1 MNLEEL
7 KKKMD
12 EEHYIYDDTLS
23 TVLYVALQLGRPL
36 LIEGAAG
43 VGKTE
48 VAKVMAAALDRELV
62 RLQCYEGLDESKALY
77 EWNYQKQ
84 LLSIQVNMN
93 AQDREALTRSLF
105 SDEYLLERPLLK
117 SIRSEKPV
125 VLLIDEIDKADE
137 EFEAFLLEL
146 LSEMQVTI
154 PEVGTIRA
162 NSVPFVVLTSNRAR
176 PLSEAL
182 RRRCAYLYIEYPDM
196 EKELA
201 ILRAKLPHVDDRLC
215 AQVAL
220 AVQKLRSNE
229 VILKKPSI
237 AETLDWAAALDA
249 LGIRELTPDAL
260 RKTAG
265 FVLKNNEDMAAL
277 ARQTADKLDAMGIKF
292 KVVNVVDLVKLQSAK
307 ENNEALSDE
316 EFAELFTEDK
326 PVLFA
331 YHSYARDVRG
341 LIYDR
346 PNHDNFNVHGYE
358 EQGSTTTPYDMVRV
372 NNIDRYELQAE
383 ALRMIDADKYAD
395 KINELEAFRQEA
407 FQFAVD
413 NGYDHPDYTDWV
425 YSGVNTNKQGAV
437 SATAATAGDNE

>member
-1 MNLEEL
+1 MTFEQL
-7 KKKMD
+7 KQKMD
-12 EEHYIYDDTLS
+12 EAHYIYDETLA

-48 VAKVMAAALDRELV
+48 IAKVRASALDRDLV

-93 AQDREALTRSLF
+93 ETDKDALTRSLF
-105 SDEYLLERPLLK
+105 SDEYLLERPLLQ

-146 LSEMQVTI
+146 LSDMQVSI

-162 NSVPFVVLTSNRAR
+162 KTIPFVVLTSNRAR

-201 ILRAKLPHVDDRLC
+201 ILRAKLPHVDDRLA

-220 AVQKLRSNE
+220 AVQKLRANE

-260 RKTAG
+260 RQTAG
-265 FVLKNNEDMAAL
+265 FVLKNNEDINAM
-277 ARQTADKLDAMGIKF
+277 DLDG
-292 KVVNVVDLVKLQSAK
+292 
-307 ENNEALSDE
+307 E
-316 EFAELFTEDK
+316 ESHDCQCGGSCG
-326 PVLFA
+326 
-331 YHSYARDVRG
+331 HHHHGG
-341 LIYDR
+341 L
-346 PNHDNFNVHGYE
+346 HHG
-358 EQGSTTTPYDMVRV
+358 
-372 NNIDRYELQAE
+372 
-383 ALRMIDADKYAD
+383 
-395 KINELEAFRQEA
+395 
-407 FQFAVD
+407 
-413 NGYDHPDYTDWV
+413 
-425 YSGVNTNKQGAV
+425 
-437 SATAATAGDNE
+437 

>member
-1 MNLEEL
+1 MDIQEL
-7 KKKMD
+7 KQKMD
-12 EEHYIYDDTLS
+12 EARYVYDDTLA

-48 VAKVMAAALDRELV
+48 IAKVMAAALDRDLV

-84 LLSIQVNMN
+84 LLSIQINMCSK
-93 AQDREALTRSLF
+93 DSDELTKSLF
-105 SDEYLLERPLLK
+105 SDEYLLERPLLQ
-117 SIRSEKPV
+117 SIRSQKPV

-146 LSEMQVTI
+146 LSDMQVSI

-162 NSVPFVVLTSNRAR
+162 SSVPFVVLTSNRAR

-182 RRRCAYLYIEYPDM
+182 RRRCAYLYIQYPEM

-229 VILKKPSI
+229 ALLKKPSI

-260 RKTAG
+260 RQTAG
-265 FVLKNNEDMAAL
+265 FILKNSED
-277 ARQTADKLDAMGIKF
+277 LD
-292 KVVNVVDLVKLQSAK
+292 LL
-307 ENNEALSDE
+307 E
-316 EFAELFTEDK
+316 ESQAQECGCGS
-326 PVLFA
+326 
-331 YHSYARDVRG
+331 HCG
-341 LIYDR
+341 GHH
-346 PNHDNFNVHGYE
+346 HD
-358 EQGSTTTPYDMVRV
+358 
-372 NNIDRYELQAE
+372 
-383 ALRMIDADKYAD
+383 
-395 KINELEAFRQEA
+395 
-407 FQFAVD
+407 
-413 NGYDHPDYTDWV
+413 
-425 YSGVNTNKQGAV
+425 
-437 SATAATAGDNE
+437 

>member
-1 MNLEEL
+1 MDLATL
-7 KKKMD
+7 KQKMD
-12 EEHYIYDDTLS
+12 EAHYVYDDTLA
-23 TVLYVALQLGRPL
+23 TVLAVSLALGRPL

-48 VAKVMAAALDRELV
+48 IAKVMASALDRDLV

-84 LLSIQVNMN
+84 LLSIQVNMGST
-93 AQDREALTRSLF
+93 DSDTLTKSLF
-105 SDEYLLERPLLK
+105 GDDYLLERPLLQ

-154 PEVGTIRA
+154 PEIGTVKA
-162 NSVPFVVLTSNRAR
+162 KSVPFVVLTSNRAR

-182 RRRCAYLYIEYPDM
+182 RRRCAYLYIQYPDM

-201 ILRAKLPHVDDRLC
+201 ILRKKLPHIDDRLC

-229 VILKKPSI
+229 AILKKPSI

-260 RKTAG
+260 RQTAG
-265 FVLKNNEDMAAL
+265 FILKNSEDIAILEETENAAPCHC
-277 ARQTADKLDAMGIKF
+277 GG
-292 KVVNVVDLVKLQSAK
+292 
-307 ENNEALSDE
+307 
-316 EFAELFTEDK
+316 
-326 PVLFA
+326 
-331 YHSYARDVRG
+331 HCG
-341 LIYDR
+341 GHH
-346 PNHDNFNVHGYE
+346 HD
-358 EQGSTTTPYDMVRV
+358 
-372 NNIDRYELQAE
+372 
-383 ALRMIDADKYAD
+383 
-395 KINELEAFRQEA
+395 
-407 FQFAVD
+407 
-413 NGYDHPDYTDWV
+413 
-425 YSGVNTNKQGAV
+425 
-437 SATAATAGDNE
+437 

>member
-1 MNLEEL
+1 MDIHEL
-7 KKKMD
+7 KQKMD
-12 EEHYIYDDTLS
+12 EAHYIYDETLA

-48 VAKVMAAALDRELV
+48 IAKVMASALDRDLV

-84 LLSIQVNMN
+84 LLSIQINMGSKDS
-93 AQDREALTRSLF
+93 AELTKSLD
-105 SDEYLLERPLLK
+105 SDENLLERPLRQ

-146 LSEMQVTI
+146 LSDMQVSI
-154 PEVGTIRA
+154 PEVGTIQA
-162 NSVPFVVLTSNRAR
+162 KSVPFVVLTSNRAR

-182 RRRCAYLYIEYPDM
+182 RRRCAYLYIQYPDM

-201 ILRAKLPHVDDRLC
+201 ILRAKLPHVDARLC

-229 VILKKPSI
+229 ALLKKPSI

-260 RKTAG
+260 RQPAG
-265 FVLKNNEDMAAL
+265 FILKNSED
-277 ARQTADKLDAMGIKF
+277 F
-292 KVVNVVDLVKLQSAK
+292 SVF
-307 ENNEALSDE
+307 E
-316 EFAELFTEDK
+316 ESQDHECTCGD
-326 PVLFA
+326 
-331 YHSYARDVRG
+331 HCG
-341 LIYDR
+341 G
-346 PNHDNFNVHGYE
+346 HHHG
-358 EQGSTTTPYDMVRV
+358 
-372 NNIDRYELQAE
+372 
-383 ALRMIDADKYAD
+383 
-395 KINELEAFRQEA
+395 
-407 FQFAVD
+407 
-413 NGYDHPDYTDWV
+413 
-425 YSGVNTNKQGAV
+425 
-437 SATAATAGDNE
+437 

>member
-1 MNLEEL
+1 MTYEEL
-7 KKKMD
+7 KAKMD
-12 EEHYIYDDTLS
+12 DCHYIYDETLA
-23 TVLYVALQLGRPL
+23 TILYVSLQLGRPL

-48 VAKVMAAALDRELV
+48 VAKVMASALGRDLV

-93 AQDREALTRSLF
+93 NQDKDSLTKSLF
-105 SDEYLLERPLLK
+105 SDDYLLERPLLK

-146 LSEMQVTI
+146 LSEMQVTV
-154 PEVGTIRA
+154 PEIGTIRA
-162 NSVPFVVLTSNRAR
+162 KSIPFVVLTSNRSR

-196 EKELA
+196 EKEMA

-229 VILKKPSI
+229 SILKKPSI

-260 RKTAG
+260 RQTAG
-265 FVLKNNEDMAAL
+265 FVLKNNED
-277 ARQTADKLDAMGIKF
+277 LDAM
-292 KVVNVVDLVKLQSAK
+292 DL
-307 ENNEALSDE
+307 DTE
-316 EFAELFTEDK
+316 EPHTCTCGGSCGG
-326 PVLFA
+326 
-331 YHSYARDVRG
+331 H
-341 LIYDR
+341 
-346 PNHDNFNVHGYE
+346 HHG
-358 EQGSTTTPYDMVRV
+358 
-372 NNIDRYELQAE
+372 
-383 ALRMIDADKYAD
+383 
-395 KINELEAFRQEA
+395 
-407 FQFAVD
+407 
-413 NGYDHPDYTDWV
+413 
-425 YSGVNTNKQGAV
+425 
-437 SATAATAGDNE
+437 

>member
-1 MNLEEL
+1 MNIEEL
-7 KKKMD
+7 KQKMD
-12 EEHYIYDDTLS
+12 EAHYIYDDTLA

-48 VAKVMAAALDRELV
+48 IAKVMASALDRDLV

-84 LLSIQVNMN
+84 LLSIQVNMGSR
-93 AQDREALTRSLF
+93 DSDELTRSLF

-146 LSEMQVTI
+146 LSEMQVSI

-162 NSVPFVVLTSNRAR
+162 KSVPFVVLTSNRAR

-182 RRRCAYLYIEYPDM
+182 RRRCAYLYIQYPDL
-196 EKELA
+196 EKEMA

-220 AVQKLRSNE
+220 AVQKLRSDE
-229 VILKKPSI
+229 AILKKPSI

-260 RKTAG
+260 RQTAG
-265 FVLKNNEDMAAL
+265 FVLKNNEDFEVL
-277 ARQTADKLDAMGIKF
+277 
-292 KVVNVVDLVKLQSAK
+292 
-307 ENNEALSDE
+307 E
-316 EFAELFTEDK
+316 ETQHQECSCGD
-326 PVLFA
+326 
-331 YHSYARDVRG
+331 HCG
-341 LIYDR
+341 G
-346 PNHDNFNVHGYE
+346 HHHG
-358 EQGSTTTPYDMVRV
+358 
-372 NNIDRYELQAE
+372 
-383 ALRMIDADKYAD
+383 
-395 KINELEAFRQEA
+395 
-407 FQFAVD
+407 
-413 NGYDHPDYTDWV
+413 
-425 YSGVNTNKQGAV
+425 
-437 SATAATAGDNE
+437 

>member
-1 MNLEEL
+1 MELELL

-12 EEHYIYDDTLS
+12 EARYIYDDTLA
-23 TVLYVALQLGRPL
+23 TVLFVALKLGRPL

-48 VAKVMAAALDRELV
+48 VAKVMASALDRDLV

-84 LLSIQVNMN
+84 LLSIQVNMG
-93 AQDREALTRSLF
+93 QKDSDELTRSLF
-105 SDEYLLERPLLK
+105 SDEYLLERPLLQ

-154 PEVGTIRA
+154 PEVGTVRA
-162 NSVPFVVLTSNRAR
+162 NSIPFVVLTSNRAR

-182 RRRCAYLYIEYPDM
+182 RRRCAYLYIQYPDM

-220 AVQKLRSNE
+220 AVQQLRSSE
-229 VILKKPSI
+229 EILKKPSI
-237 AETLDWAAALDA
+237 AETLDWTAALDA

-260 RKTAG
+260 RQTAG
-265 FVLKNNEDMAAL
+265 FILKNSEDHAIL
-277 ARQTADKLDAMGIKF
+277 
-292 KVVNVVDLVKLQSAK
+292 
-307 ENNEALSDE
+307 E
-316 EFAELFTEDK
+316 
-326 PVLFA
+326 
-331 YHSYARDVRG
+331 
-341 LIYDR
+341 
-346 PNHDNFNVHGYE
+346 
-358 EQGSTTTPYDMVRV
+358 
-372 NNIDRYELQAE
+372 ELQT
-383 ALRMIDADKYAD
+383 
-395 KINELEAFRQEA
+395 QEHNHEHSHA
-407 FQFAVD
+407 C
-413 NGYDHPDYTDWV
+413 GCGGHC
-425 YSGVNTNKQGAV
+425 GGHHH
-437 SATAATAGDNE
+437 G

>member
-1 MNLEEL
+1 MDLECL

-12 EEHYIYDDTLS
+12 EQRYIYDDTLA
-23 TVLYVALQLGRPL
+23 TVLYVALKLGRPL

-48 VAKVMAAALDRELV
+48 VAKVMAAALGRELV
-62 RLQCYEGLDESKALY
+62 RMQCYEGLDESKALY

-84 LLSIQVNMN
+84 LLAIQVS
-93 AQDREALTRSLF
+93 RENTDADVLTKSLF

-117 SIRSEKPV
+117 SIRSEKEV

-146 LSEMQVTI
+146 LSDLQVSI
-154 PEVGTIRA
+154 PEVGTVKA
-162 NSVPFVVLTSNRAR
+162 KSVPFVVLTSNRAR

-220 AVQKLRSNE
+220 AVQKLRASE
-229 VILKKPSI
+229 SILKKPSI

-260 RKTAG
+260 RQTAG
-265 FVLKNNEDMAAL
+265 FVLKNNEDIAA
-277 ARQTADKLDAMGIKF
+277 M
-292 KVVNVVDLVKLQSAK
+292 DL
-307 ENNEALSDE
+307 EGE
-316 EFAELFTEDK
+316 E
-326 PVLFA
+326 P
-331 YHSYARDVRG
+331 HSCG
-341 LIYDR
+341 CS
-346 PNHDNFNVHGYE
+346 HHHHG
-358 EQGSTTTPYDMVRV
+358 GHCH
-372 NNIDRYELQAE
+372 
-383 ALRMIDADKYAD
+383 
-395 KINELEAFRQEA
+395 
-407 FQFAVD
+407 
-413 NGYDHPDYTDWV
+413 G
-425 YSGVNTNKQGAV
+425 
-437 SATAATAGDNE
+437 

>member
-1 MNLEEL
+1 MELEEL
-7 KKKMD
+7 KQKMD
-12 EEHYIYDDTLS
+12 EAHYIYDDTLA
-23 TVLYVALQLGRPL
+23 TVLAVSLRLGRPL

-48 VAKVMAAALDRELV
+48 IAKVMAAALDRDLV

-84 LLSIQVNMN
+84 LLAIQINMN
-93 AQDREALTRSLF
+93 TQDRDVLTRSLF
-105 SDEYLLERPLLK
+105 SDEYLLERPLLA

-154 PEVGTIRA
+154 PEVGTVKA
-162 NSVPFVVLTSNRAR
+162 KSHPFVVLTSNRTR

-182 RRRCAYLYIEYPDM
+182 RRRCAYLYIQYPDM

-229 VILKKPSI
+229 AILKKPSI

-249 LGIRELTPDAL
+249 LGVRELTGDAL
-260 RKTAG
+260 RQTAG
-265 FVLKNNEDMAAL
+265 FVLKNSEDIAAV
-277 ARQTADKLDAMGIKF
+277 TE
-292 KVVNVVDLVKLQSAK
+292 
-307 ENNEALSDE
+307 ENGCGG
-316 EFAELFTEDK
+316 
-326 PVLFA
+326 
-331 YHSYARDVRG
+331 HC
-341 LIYDR
+341 
-346 PNHDNFNVHGYE
+346 HG
-358 EQGSTTTPYDMVRV
+358 
-372 NNIDRYELQAE
+372 
-383 ALRMIDADKYAD
+383 
-395 KINELEAFRQEA
+395 
-407 FQFAVD
+407 
-413 NGYDHPDYTDWV
+413 
-425 YSGVNTNKQGAV
+425 
-437 SATAATAGDNE
+437 